1 MARKEIAAAEAIK
14 AFGKQSI
21 TVQAARQV
29 TVKGADDVERPGF
42 KTTDEPLAVKH
53 IIAAADYSDRVT
65 IVTLDGRRYEART

>member
-29 TVKGADDVERPGF
+29 TVKGADDVE
-42 KTTDEPLAVKH
+42 PLAVKH
-53 IIAAADYSDRVT
+53 IIAAADYGDRVT